1 VGYAI
6 LDFDGELIH
15 IESSK
20 KLSLDKLIEETIRFG
35 KPIIVG
41 SDITDPPKFV
51 KKYATNTKS
60 IIVKPNNPL
69 NFETKKKITLKY
81 LKEKQTK
88 LKDKH
93 QVAALYAALIAYKN
107 FKALFIKIDKALVK
121 KNMKY
126 LSSKIKIKVLSEKT
140 PIQECIRIVERPY

>member
-1 VGYAI
+1 MGYAI

-140 PIQECIRIVERPY
+140 PIQECIRIVERSN

>member
-1 VGYAI
+1 M
-6 LDFDGELIH
+6 
-15 IESSK
+15 
-20 KLSLDKLIEETIRFG
+20 
-35 KPIIVG
+35 
-41 SDITDPPKFV
+41 

-126 LSSKIKIKVLSEKT
+126 LSSKIKIKVLSERT
-140 PIQECIRIVERPY
+140 PIHECIRIFERSY